1 MHNIDPGIDVSKL
14 RSMSNKEL
22 NNFMEEYNNEDTG
35 FAENIDRIFRQW
47 AAEMDEEERSK

>member
-1 MHNIDPGIDVSKL
+1 MTVDISKL

-22 NNFMEEYNNEDTG
+22 NDFMEEYNNEDTG